1 MSNVIPST
9 ETSSPGG
16 VSTMTTSQAATVTP
30 GAALTGPHLRG
41 SARESLG
48 VATAGTQRIDR
59 RITPAAGHDI
69 MSAVGLRKSYRKGQV
84 SIPVL
89 SGVDM
94 QVRSGEFLSIVG
106 KSGSGK
112 STLMHLLATLDAP
125 DAGEIR
131 IGSQRIDNLGA
142 VKRDRIRN
150 HTLGIVFQFY
160 HLLPELT
167 TWENVTLPSIID
179 CPVWSFWSRRRAIK
193 ERARQLLDQVGLS
206 HRLKHKPRE
215 LSGGEMQ
222 RGAIARALV
231 GKPEILLADEPTGNL
246 DSSTGGE
253 IMELLNSL
261 NRDQGIT
268 VLMVTHEPDMAEYAK
283 RVIHF
288 RDGQVEQDER
298 LRELAS

>member
-222 RGAIARALV
+222 RVAIARALMNN
-231 GKPEILLADEPTGNL
+231 PQLLLADEPTGNL
-246 DSSTGGE
+246 DRHTGGQ
-253 IMELLNSL
+253 IMELLQAL
-261 NRDQGIT
+261 NADHKLTI
-268 VLMVTHEPDMAEYAK
+268 VMVTHDAALARQTD
-283 RVIHF
+283 RVV
-288 RDGQVEQDER
+288 QLVEGR
-298 LRELAS
+298 VSLAT

>member
-1 MSNVIPST
+1 
-9 ETSSPGG
+9 
-16 VSTMTTSQAATVTP
+16 
-30 GAALTGPHLRG
+30 
-41 SARESLG
+41 
-48 VATAGTQRIDR
+48 
-59 RITPAAGHDI
+59 

-131 IGSQRIDNLGA
+131 LGSQRIDNLGA

-222 RGAIARALV
+222 RVAIARALMNA
-231 GKPEILLADEPTGNL
+231 PQLLLADEPTGNL
-246 DSSTGGE
+246 DRHTGGQ
-253 IMELLNSL
+253 IMELLQAL
-261 NRDQGIT
+261 NADHKLTI
-268 VLMVTHEPDMAEYAK
+268 VMVTHDAALARQTD
-283 RVIHF
+283 RVV
-288 RDGQVEQDER
+288 QLVEGR
-298 LRELAS
+298 VSLAT

>member
-30 GAALTGPHLRG
+30 GAPLTGPHLRG
-41 SARESLG
+41 SSRESLG
-48 VATAGTQRIDR
+48 VATTGTRRIDR
-59 RITPAAGHDI
+59 QITPAAGHDI

-131 IGSQRIDNLGA
+131 LGSQRIDNLGA

-222 RGAIARALV
+222 RVAIARALMNA
-231 GKPEILLADEPTGNL
+231 PQLLLADEPTGNL
-246 DSSTGGE
+246 DRHTGGQ
-253 IMELLNSL
+253 IMELLQAL
-261 NRDQGIT
+261 NADHKLTI
-268 VLMVTHEPDMAEYAK
+268 VMVTHDAALARQTD
-283 RVIHF
+283 RVV
-288 RDGQVEQDER
+288 QLVEGR
-298 LRELAS
+298 VSLAT